1 MIIALSRFIRGF
13 SLSRRS
19 VSPTPE
25 MPPFSRFCDRR
36 RGNRRGAA
44 SFADRKSRARSGPNL
59 PFCPRP
65 SASVHSP
72 VLRSSAFVRPGLV
85 ALFVAAAAAVG
96 VEFGV
101 VVDASNRVRASS
113 NGQLPEP
120 DGVRTRTDEGGRRRR
135 DSPRSS
141 IRPSDAR
148 VVLCVRDAI
157 LHRLV

>member
-44 SFADRKSRARSGPNL
+44 SFADGKSRARSGPNL

-85 ALFVAAAAAVG
+85 ALFVAAAAVG

-113 NGQLPEP
+113 NGQLPECER
-120 DGVRTRTDEGGRRRR
+120 GRTKADAAAEI
-135 DSPRSS
+135 PLV
-141 IRPSDAR
+141 RPSAR
-148 VVLCVRDAI
+148 RTQELCCAYVTQFCID
-157 LHRLV
+157 LYS